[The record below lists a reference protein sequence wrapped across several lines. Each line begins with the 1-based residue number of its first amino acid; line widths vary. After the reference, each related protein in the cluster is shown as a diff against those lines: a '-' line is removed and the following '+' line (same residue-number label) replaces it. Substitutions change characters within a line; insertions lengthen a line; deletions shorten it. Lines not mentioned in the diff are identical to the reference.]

1 MFTVPNKNK
10 KKNSKNKKQEKKLN
24 LMMEQI
30 FDYRLSIFF
39 SNSLKTNIFYNF
51 FSFLYFQV
59 LIITKITRKN
69 KKNQIK

>member
-1 MFTVPNKNK
+1 
-10 KKNSKNKKQEKKLN
+10 
-24 LMMEQI
+24 MMEQI

-69 KKNQIK
+69 KKKRFNQKFFYIFKR

>member
-1 MFTVPNKNK
+1 
-10 KKNSKNKKQEKKLN
+10 
-24 LMMEQI
+24 MMEQI

-39 SNSLKTNIFYNF
+39 SNSLKTKIFYNF

-69 KKNQIK
+69 KKNQFNPKFFNKI

>member
-1 MFTVPNKNK
+1 
-10 KKNSKNKKQEKKLN
+10 
-24 LMMEQI
+24 MMEQI

-59 LIITKITRKN
+59 LIITDVKLLFLFFFIFFFFYLKKKI
-69 KKNQIK
+69 KKNEKMWQFL